1 MSLRNKS
8 KVISQ
13 LWIKSVRLGFATP
26 VSSHL
31 KNIMTYR
38 VVSIESGVHRL
49 RAKDLYLNRA
59 REETVFCEKIN
70 SYKLFHP
77 HIHKST
83 ATNVF
88 FPIILFFFFF
98 SHNPWSN
105 SWSLSKL
112 SFLLGRPYICLFRFC
127 QIMDFWTFS
136 VPTAYLTVIVMS
148 VTNSLH
154 FRNEK
159 SASAYLKSFTGKV
172 FSLFGGFMMACWR
185 VKLE

>member
-1 MSLRNKS
+1 M
-8 KVISQ
+8 
-13 LWIKSVRLGFATP
+13 RLSFATP

-38 VVSIESGVHRL
+38 VVFIESGVHRL

-77 HIHKST
+77 HIHIST

-98 SHNPWSN
+98 HIIHDLIHDRF
-105 SWSLSKL
+105 LS
-112 SFLLGRPYICLFRFC
+112 CLFCLVGLTFVCFVFAKSWISGRF
-127 QIMDFWTFS
+127 QFHQRIWLS
-136 VPTAYLTVIVMS
+136 SWWVSHTAYISET
-148 VTNSLH
+148 
-154 FRNEK
+154 RNQHP
-159 SASAYLKSFTGKV
+159 LI
-172 FSLFGGFMMACWR
+172 
-185 VKLE
+185 

>member
-1 MSLRNKS
+1 M
-8 KVISQ
+8 SQ
-13 LWIKSVRLGFATP
+13 LWIKSVRLGFASP

-38 VVSIESGVHRL
+38 VVPIESGVHRL

-77 HIHKST
+77 HTHIST

-112 SFLLGRPYICLFRFC
+112 SFLLGRPCICFVFAKSWISGRF
-127 QIMDFWTFS
+127 QFHQRIWLS
-136 VPTAYLTVIVMS
+136 SWWVSHTAYISET
-148 VTNSLH
+148 
-154 FRNEK
+154 RNQHP
-159 SASAYLKSFTGKV
+159 LI
-172 FSLFGGFMMACWR
+172 
-185 VKLE
+185 

>member
-1 MSLRNKS
+1 MSLWNKS

-13 LWIKSVRLGFATP
+13 LWIKSVRLGFASP

-38 VVSIESGVHRL
+38 VVPIESGVHRL

-77 HIHKST
+77 HTHIST
-83 ATNVF
+83 AKNVF
-88 FPIILFFFFF
+88 FPIILFFFFFF

-112 SFLLGRPYICLFRFC
+112 SFLLGRPCICFVFAKSWISGRF
-127 QIMDFWTFS
+127 QFHQRIWLS
-136 VPTAYLTVIVMS
+136 SWWVSHTAYISET
-148 VTNSLH
+148 
-154 FRNEK
+154 RNQHP
-159 SASAYLKSFTGKV
+159 LI
-172 FSLFGGFMMACWR
+172 
-185 VKLE
+185 

>member
-77 HIHKST
+77 HTHIST

-112 SFLLGRPYICLFRFC
+112 SFLLGRPCICFVFAKSWISGRF
-127 QIMDFWTFS
+127 QFHQRIWLS
-136 VPTAYLTVIVMS
+136 SWWVSHTAYISET
-148 VTNSLH
+148 
-154 FRNEK
+154 RNQHP
-159 SASAYLKSFTGKV
+159 LI
-172 FSLFGGFMMACWR
+172 
-185 VKLE
+185 

>member
-1 MSLRNKS
+1 MSLWNKS

-13 LWIKSVRLGFATP
+13 LWIKSVRLGFASP

-77 HIHKST
+77 HTHIST

-88 FPIILFFFFF
+88 FPIILFFFFL

-105 SWSLSKL
+105 AWSLSKL
-112 SFLLGRPYICLFRFC
+112 SFLLGRPCICFVFAKSWISGRFQFHQRIWLSSRWVSHTTYISE
-127 QIMDFWTFS
+127 T
-136 VPTAYLTVIVMS
+136 
-148 VTNSLH
+148 
-154 FRNEK
+154 RNQHP
-159 SASAYLKSFTGKV
+159 LI
-172 FSLFGGFMMACWR
+172 
-185 VKLE
+185 

>member
-13 LWIKSVRLGFATP
+13 LWIKSVRLSFATP

-38 VVSIESGVHRL
+38 VVFIESGVHRL

-77 HIHKST
+77 HTHIST

-88 FPIILFFFFF
+88 FPIILFFFF

-112 SFLLGRPYICLFRFC
+112 SFLLGRPYICFVFAKSWISGRF
-127 QIMDFWTFS
+127 QFHQRIWLSSRWVSHTTYIS
-136 VPTAYLTVIVMS
+136 ET
-148 VTNSLH
+148 
-154 FRNEK
+154 RNQHP
-159 SASAYLKSFTGKV
+159 LI
-172 FSLFGGFMMACWR
+172 
-185 VKLE
+185 

>member
-1 MSLRNKS
+1 MSLWNKS

-13 LWIKSVRLGFATP
+13 LWIKSVRLGFASP

-77 HIHKST
+77 HTHIST

-112 SFLLGRPYICLFRFC
+112 SFLLGRPCICFVFAKSWISGRF
-127 QIMDFWTFS
+127 QFHQRIWLS
-136 VPTAYLTVIVMS
+136 SWWVSHTAYISET
-148 VTNSLH
+148 
-154 FRNEK
+154 RNQHP
-159 SASAYLKSFTGKV
+159 LI
-172 FSLFGGFMMACWR
+172 
-185 VKLE
+185 

>member
-1 MSLRNKS
+1 MSLWNKS

-13 LWIKSVRLGFATP
+13 LWIKSVRLRFASP

-70 SYKLFHP
+70 SYKLFYP
-77 HIHKST
+77 HTHIST

-112 SFLLGRPYICLFRFC
+112 SFLLGRPCICFVFAKSWISGRF
-127 QIMDFWTFS
+127 QFHQRIWLS
-136 VPTAYLTVIVMS
+136 SWWVSHTAYISET
-148 VTNSLH
+148 
-154 FRNEK
+154 RNQHP
-159 SASAYLKSFTGKV
+159 LI
-172 FSLFGGFMMACWR
+172 
-185 VKLE
+185 

>member
-1 MSLRNKS
+1 MSLWNKS

-13 LWIKSVRLGFATP
+13 LWIKSVRLGFASP

-59 REETVFCEKIN
+59 REETVVFCEKIN

-77 HIHKST
+77 HTHIST

-112 SFLLGRPYICLFRFC
+112 SFLLGRPCICFVFAKSWISGRF
-127 QIMDFWTFS
+127 QFHQRIWLS
-136 VPTAYLTVIVMS
+136 SWWVSHTAYISET
-148 VTNSLH
+148 
-154 FRNEK
+154 RNQHP
-159 SASAYLKSFTGKV
+159 LI
-172 FSLFGGFMMACWR
+172 
-185 VKLE
+185 

>member
-13 LWIKSVRLGFATP
+13 LWIKSVRLSFATP

-38 VVSIESGVHRL
+38 VVFIESGVHRL

-77 HIHKST
+77 HTHIST

-88 FPIILFFFFF
+88 FPIILFFFFHIIHDLIHDRF
-98 SHNPWSN
+98 
-105 SWSLSKL
+105 LSCL
-112 SFLLGRPYICLFRFC
+112 FCLVGLTFVSFLPNHGFL
-127 QIMDFWTFS
+127 D
-136 VPTAYLTVIVMS
+136 
-148 VTNSLH
+148 
-154 FRNEK
+154 
-159 SASAYLKSFTGKV
+159 V
-172 FSLFGGFMMACWR
+172 FSSISVFDCHRDECHTQLTFQKREISIRLFKNFCR
-185 VKLE
+185 

>member
-1 MSLRNKS
+1 MSLWNKS

-13 LWIKSVRLGFATP
+13 LWIKSVRLGFASP

-70 SYKLFHP
+70 SYKFFHP
-77 HIHKST
+77 HTHIST

-88 FPIILFFFFF
+88 FPIILFFFF

-112 SFLLGRPYICLFRFC
+112 SFLLGRPCICFVFAKSWISGRF
-127 QIMDFWTFS
+127 QFHQRIWLS
-136 VPTAYLTVIVMS
+136 SWWVSHTAYISET
-148 VTNSLH
+148 
-154 FRNEK
+154 RNQHP
-159 SASAYLKSFTGKV
+159 LI
-172 FSLFGGFMMACWR
+172 
-185 VKLE
+185 